1 MSGKGQALLFMA
13 HCADRWSVRQFRKLV
28 RQAGDQ
34 AEIVWLW
41 DDGSG
46 LDGGPP
52 TGIPVFRVGRD
63 VGKEL
68 RYAGARPGI
77 HPGQQVM
84 AVISFAKAFPD
95 YRYYW
100 FVEYD
105 VWCRDWR
112 HLLEAAAV
120 VDADL
125 LAIHM
130 TEYRRCPAWYWWG
143 RMQGELATL
152 DRRFLR
158 KAFFPL
164 YRISARAL
172 GVLDRAYRAGGWVH
186 HEIFVPTLLGRN
198 GMRMMDLRSLA
209 QATGR
214 ARPWYTGTI
223 SDNGQM
229 SSGSFRYRPAFLP
242 LRLVLG
248 RQAELY
254 HPVKPWSWWLREG
267 RLVKA
272 VARALGPGRLVSRLP
287 LLWRLAVSRH
297 RE

>member
-1 MSGKGQALLFMA
+1 M
-13 HCADRWSVRQFRKLV
+13 
-28 RQAGDQ
+28 
-34 AEIVWLW
+34 
-41 DDGSG
+41 
-46 LDGGPP
+46 
-52 TGIPVFRVGRD
+52 
-63 VGKEL
+63 
-68 RYAGARPGI
+68 
-77 HPGQQVM
+77 
-84 AVISFAKAFPD
+84 
-95 YRYYW
+95 
-100 FVEYD
+100 
-105 VWCRDWR
+105 
-112 HLLEAAAV
+112 

-130 TEYRRCPAWYWWG
+130 TEYRRCPEWYWWG

-172 GVLDRAYRAGGWVH
+172 DVLDRAYRAGGWVH

-267 RLVKA
+267 RLVEA
-272 VARALGPGRLVSRLP
+272 AARALGPGRLVSRFP
-287 LLWRLAVSRH
+287 LLWRLAVPRH
-297 RE
+297 RK